1 MKKYQQYM
9 KWIIAFVFGAAL
21 IAVYKTFDNLQNVM
35 SFIGEIFSALT
46 PFIIGAVIAY
56 ILNLPTKKLDNFYS
70 RSKLGFIRDK
80 SKALSIVS
88 VYVIFV
94 LLIAVL
100 IKAVIPNLYS
110 NVIDLYNNIIPFTQN
125 ALGELDAFQ
134 QKIGITFIEINS
146 DTAKAAIQNIL
157 NSLNIGE
164 FGRYAKG
171 AISFT
176 SGLLNV
182 FIALII
188 SVYMLI
194 DKERLISGF
203 DRVVALIVPDDKES
217 KVRKYLT
224 RINNI
229 FSSYI
234 YCCVLDAVVVAVLA
248 TIILS
253 LLGVKYSIIFGTF
266 IGLCNLIP
274 YFGAIISNCITVLIT
289 IFSGGI
295 MKAVWV
301 AVSLFILGQ
310 IDGNFIGPKIM
321 GNKLD
326 VQPLWIIFAVTLG
339 GGLFG
344 VPGMLLSVP
353 AMMVLRMIVS
363 EVIDNLERKKQERTD
378 E

>member
-1 MKKYQQYM
+1 M

-56 ILNLPTKKLDNFYS
+56 ILNLPSKKLDNFYS
-70 RSKLGFIRDK
+70 RSKLGFIRDRSK
-80 SKALSIVS
+80 SLSIVS

-125 ALGELDAFQ
+125 ALSELDAFQ

-203 DRVVALIVPDDKES
+203 YRVVALIVPDDKES

-224 RINNI
+224 RINKI

-301 AVSLFILGQ
+301 AVSLFMLGQ

-326 VQPLWIIFAVTLG
+326 VRPLWIIFAVTLG

-363 EVIDNLERKKQERTD
+363 EIIDNLEKKKQEQTD